1 MLVVKPATLL
11 LHGFGLGV
19 VIARQ
24 LGLFSCGNM
33 KAGGSCIAY
42 QLL

>member
-11 LHGFGLGV
+11 LHSLGLGV

-33 KAGGSCIAY
+33 KAAGSCTAY